1 MKKKV
6 RSGEAMTISV
16 GKTVKQVELSSEYV
30 KKLASK
36 RRRKDAEEDEE
47 DEGVNFYDT
56 KRVVKGSKE
65 EVEVQEGRRLE
76 LNVQW
81 SLMRLRG
88 RSASTCW

>member
-36 RRRKDAEEDEE
+36 RRRKDEEEDEE

-65 EVEVQEGRRLE
+65 EVELQEGRRLE

-81 SLMRLRG
+81 SLMWMRS